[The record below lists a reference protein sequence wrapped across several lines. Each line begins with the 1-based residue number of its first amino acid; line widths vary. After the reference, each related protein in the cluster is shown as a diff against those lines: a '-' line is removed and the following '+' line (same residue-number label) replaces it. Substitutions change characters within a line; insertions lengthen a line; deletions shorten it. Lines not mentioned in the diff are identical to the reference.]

1 MPQALQQLITV
12 VENCPFFHW
21 KRLYPTQ
28 TPPTLAPRHLLANFS
43 EKMPGLGGGRVI
55 IPPMRSAVVIYNPAA
70 GRFPVEPFI
79 KSVADELESA
89 GWQVEAAATQSGP
102 HTIELAKQAA
112 AEKKDAVFAV
122 GGDGTIGNVVN
133 GLIGS
138 ETALGVLP
146 AGTANVWSIELGLSP
161 FAWTRPWVLRKNAS
175 LLANAPSQTVD
186 VGMCNEYSFMMWAGI
201 GLDALAIHAIEPR
214 IRLEKLFNAPEFA
227 AKTIW
232 QAAQWNGI
240 RLRLWADGQ
249 EIEGQYILAV
259 ATNIRHYLGGLSKLS
274 PAAYLDDGLLDL
286 WLFSGNNLGDVL
298 RHVYDMWRGL
308 HLTSDMARCIAFRDL
323 RIEAELPFLIQTDG
337 EPRGS
342 TQKAEITVRP
352 RVLRMLMPPRGM
364 SLLKNISYKGVHEP
378 SALS

>member
-1 MPQALQQLITV
+1 
-12 VENCPFFHW
+12 
-21 KRLYPTQ
+21 
-28 TPPTLAPRHLLANFS
+28 
-43 EKMPGLGGGRVI
+43 
-55 IPPMRSAVVIYNPAA
+55 MRSAVVIYNPAA

-79 KSVADELESA
+79 KSVTDELEAA
-89 GWQVEAAATQSGP
+89 GWQVDAAATQSGP
-102 HTIELAKQAA
+102 HTVDLAKQAA
-112 AEKKDAVFAV
+112 AEKREAVFAV

-138 ETALGVLP
+138 DTALGVLP

-175 LLANAPSQTVD
+175 LLANAPSQTID
-186 VGMCNEYSFMMWAGI
+186 VGMCNEYSFVMWAGI

-214 IRLEKLFNAPEFA
+214 IRLEKIFNAPEFA

-249 EIEGQYILAV
+249 EVEGQYILAV

-274 PAAYLDDGLLDL
+274 PDACLDDGLLDM
-286 WLFSGNNLGDVL
+286 WLFSGNHLGDVL

-308 HLTSDMARCIAFRDL
+308 HLTSDMARCITFRDL
-323 RIEAELPFLIQTDG
+323 RIEAESPFLVQTDG

-342 TQKAEITVRP
+342 AQIVQITVRP

-364 SLLKNISYKGVHEP
+364 SLLKHSSYTGANEP
-378 SALS
+378 SAIP